1 MREGLKFRLRDV
13 IDGVQ
18 PITELPLVNRDS
30 PVIVNIVSTVRII
43 QETADKKYRL
53 PLQSISMFL
62 GPSSQYAPVQFAANI
77 VKLKT
82 STANSTAL
90 IFGSGNIVLVSALSN
105 YHTRY
110 TSQLFRVIIEQVQ
123 CAMKNDEDGTV
134 KVGSL
139 VGRTI
144 FQNNV
149 THNIVG
155 HGFLGVRVDLK
166 ALQNANPSGCKWL
179 PDSFPALKCSIW
191 LVEDQKCICRE
202 KKKARVI
209 SDDEDVAALISK
221 VVKRKCACTIK
232 CLIFDSGRIVITG
245 GRFIDDVNSVFYR
258 VKQLVPQFKSDTQV
272 IPREDRFYQ
281 RLGVMMIVT
290 GVTTKTVKTRVKGEL
305 TQSEAIANALL
316 EAHDFKGKKIKTNVS
331 QTKLCPLMRL
341 ADAGR
346 VDAAIRC
353 VQMDPTQL
361 EVLDEMGNNAVERLK
376 SMERTPDQDQLLKLL
391 EGL

>member
-1 MREGLKFRLRDV
+1 MREGLGKRLRET
-13 IDGVQ
+13 IDQVQ
-18 PITELPLVNRDS
+18 PITELPIVNRDS

-43 QETADKKYRL
+43 EDTPDKKYRL

-123 CAMKNDEDGTV
+123 CAMRTEGGGV
-134 KVGSL
+134 EVGSL

-155 HGFLGVRVDLK
+155 HGFLGVRVDLG

-179 PDSFPALKCSIW
+179 PDVFPALKCSIW
-191 LVEDQKCICRE
+191 LVEDQKCVCR
-202 KKKARVI
+202 KSKKARVI

-245 GRFIDDVNSVFYR
+245 GRQISDVNSVFYR

-272 IPREDRFYQ
+272 VPREDRFYQ
-281 RLGVMMIVT
+281 RLGIMMVVT
-290 GVTTKTVKTRVKGEL
+290 GATTKSVKTRPKGEL
-305 TQSEAIANALL
+305 SQSEAIANALV
-316 EAHDFKGKKIKTNVS
+316 EAHDFKVKKVKTNVA

-341 ADAGR
+341 ADSGR

-361 EVLDEMGNNAVERLK
+361 EMLDDMGNNTVQRLK
-376 SMERTPDQDQLLKLL
+376 SMERTPDQERLLQFL